1 MPLRA
6 RRRGWST
13 ALLIAPAV
21 LAACGGGGPSWQ
33 VVARVDGDAIVV
45 NASGAITGVRVG
57 AHRIDQ
63 RGPTVPSLRVPA
75 DEFDVGAATI
85 KIEALRGDKVVATK
99 TVTVD
104 VPASAHQPRLVI
116 DGCATPTDETG
127 TTPPARPRVAL
138 TLASPQ
144 LATAAP
150 GRPSPSACKVDAA
163 GAAQVSVQA
172 TVGAAVTAAA
182 RPWLTGGFRRGAG
195 GAVGRARRVAGALLR
210 TEPPLGVSDAAL
222 PAGGVAIP
230 IEVKTRRASLT
241 AEVRIAPDPGFRKDL
256 STFVTQQL
264 GAGLVARCDGD
275 ETAWALRVD
284 DGRTPEHPTT
294 LAAPGATL
302 GALRVIVRGT
312 PAAPRT
318 VGTCGPYQLV
328 AGARPETMAR
338 VEHDL
343 TLTAIDVCTGKPLAT
358 ATLSAAA
365 APCPTTADTGGPADV
380 WPTVDELAASG
391 AAAVPAQ
398 PRPRRDPA
406 GPQPAAFTP
415 WSARRC
421 SLGRAHRRV
430 PRRRQIPARRIDSL
444 LGDALG
450 GAGPGVP
457 AADPPALEAARP
469 RRASRAG

>member
-1 MPLRA
+1 MISLADGRA
-6 RRRGWST
+6 SRVIVSIIPG
-13 ALLIAPAV
+13 L

-172 TVGAAVTAAA
+172 TVGAAVTA
-182 RPWLTGGFRRGAG
+182 G
-195 GAVGRARRVAGALLR
+195 GAAVALTEGFGAVPVALWDVLAAWPARALFPDVR

-230 IEVKTRRASLT
+230 IEVKTRRANLT
-241 AEVRIAPDPGFRKDL
+241 VEVRIAPDPGFRKDL

-380 WPTVDELAASG
+380 WPTVDELAAWG

-398 PRPRRDPA
+398 PPTAP
-406 GPQPAAFTP
+406 
-415 WSARRC
+415 
-421 SLGRAHRRV
+421 
-430 PRRRQIPARRIDSL
+430 
-444 LGDALG
+444 
-450 GAGPGVP
+450 
-457 AADPPALEAARP
+457 
-469 RRASRAG
+469 

>member
-1 MPLRA
+1 MC
-6 RRRGWST
+6 W
-13 ALLIAPAV
+13 LIAPAAI
-21 LAACGGGGPSWQ
+21 AACGGGGPSWQ

-63 RGPTVPSLRVPA
+63 SGPTVPSLRVPA

-116 DGCATPTDETG
+116 DGCATPSDETS
-127 TTPPARPRVAL
+127 TTPPVRPRVSL
-138 TLASPQ
+138 TLASQ
-144 LATAAP
+144 HLAAAGA
-150 GRPSPSACKVDAA
+150 GRPSPSVCKIDATGTA
-163 GAAQVSVQA
+163 HVGVQA
-172 TVGAAVTAAA
+172 TVGAGVT
-182 RPWLTGGFRRGAG
+182 AG
-195 GAVGRARRVAGALLR
+195 GAAVALTEGFGAVPVALWDVLATWPARALFPDVR

-230 IEVKTRRASLT
+230 IEVKTRRANLT
-241 AEVRIAPDPGFRKDL
+241 AEVRVAPDASFREDL

-294 LAAPGATL
+294 LASPGATM
-302 GALRVIVRGT
+302 GAVRVIVRGA

-318 VGTCGPYQLV
+318 AGTCGPYQLV
-328 AGARPETMAR
+328 AGVRPETVAR

-358 ATLSAAA
+358 ATIAAA
-365 APCPTTADTGGPADV
+365 NSPCPISVVTGGPADV
-380 WPTVDELAASG
+380 WPTLAELEAW
-391 AAAVPAQ
+391 AAVAVP
-398 PRPRRDPA
+398 
-406 GPQPAAFTP
+406 TP
-415 WSARRC
+415 STA
-421 SLGRAHRRV
+421 
-430 PRRRQIPARRIDSL
+430 P
-444 LGDALG
+444 
-450 GAGPGVP
+450 
-457 AADPPALEAARP
+457 
-469 RRASRAG
+469 